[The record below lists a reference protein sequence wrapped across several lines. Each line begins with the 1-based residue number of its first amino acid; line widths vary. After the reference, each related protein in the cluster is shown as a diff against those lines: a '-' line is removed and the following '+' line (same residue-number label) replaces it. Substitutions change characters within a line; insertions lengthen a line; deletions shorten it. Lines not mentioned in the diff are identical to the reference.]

1 MHIISFLRTFRATRV
16 IKGKL
21 TLPSSSGLKMHFA
34 FGQRDVE
41 FSQGQQVVVAS
52 ARQGMLVVANRPE
65 LGDVVLDCAEEGVD
79 FEVLRTAVLA
89 S

>member
-21 TLPSSSGLKMHFA
+21 TFPSSSGTRLHFA

-41 FSQGQQVVVAS
+41 FSRGQQVVVAA

-65 LGDVVLDCAEEGVD
+65 LGDVVLDCAQEGVD
-79 FEVLRTAVLA
+79 FEILRAVVLG

>member
-16 IKGKL
+16 IKGRL
-21 TLPSSSGLKMHFA
+21 TVPSSNGLKMHFA

-41 FSQGQQVVVAS
+41 FEMGQQVVVAA

-65 LGDVVLDCAEEGVD
+65 LGDVVLDAAQEGVD
-79 FEVLRTAVLA
+79 FEILRTAVLA

>member
-16 IKGKL
+16 IRGKL
-21 TLPSSSGLKMHFA
+21 TFPTPQGVKMHFA

-41 FSQGQQVVVAS
+41 FSEGQQVVVTT

-65 LGDVVLDCAEEGVD
+65 LGDVVLDSAVEGVD
-79 FEVLRTAVLA
+79 FEVLRTAVRTN
-89 S
+89 